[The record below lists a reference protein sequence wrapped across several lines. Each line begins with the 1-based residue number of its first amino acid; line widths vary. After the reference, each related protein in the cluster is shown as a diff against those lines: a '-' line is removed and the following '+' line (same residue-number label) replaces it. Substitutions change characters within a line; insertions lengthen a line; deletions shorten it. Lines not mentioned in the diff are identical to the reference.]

1 MLLIGAILKQG
12 GVLDNKITKFFSNL
26 SLEIYLSH
34 MLIFRVVEKLKLN
47 IILGNGG
54 LQFLLT
60 VIIVICGATIFSYI
74 MKKIIDNMFEIVER
88 LKI

>member
-1 MLLIGAILKQG
+1 
-12 GVLDNKITKFFSNL
+12 
-26 SLEIYLSH
+26 